1 MRSDEA
7 IPRGGAT
14 GQAPLVPLALA
25 FYGAMAGA
33 AVAWR
38 LWIDGQS
45 PFLARPGAAVPPLSL
60 LAQHALLGLLAGGG
74 MLALS
79 RLWARR
85 TRAGRALAQRL
96 AEILGPLSG
105 KSALL
110 LALASG
116 VAEEAFFRGALQ
128 PRVGLGIASLLFGL
142 VHLVPRRELAPWA
155 AGAALAG
162 LLLGALFD
170 HTGNLLAPA
179 LAHVL
184 VNAVNL
190 RWLGR
195 AAASRELP

>member
-7 IPRGGAT
+7 VPRGGET
-14 GQAPLVPLALA
+14 GRAPLVPLALA
-25 FYGAMAGA
+25 FYGAMLGA

-38 LWIDGQS
+38 LLIDGQS
-45 PFLARPGAAVPPLSL
+45 PFLARPGAAVPPFSL

-128 PRVGLGIASLLFGL
+128 PRVGLLAASLLFGL
-142 VHLVPRRELAPWA
+142 AHLVPRRELAPWA

-170 HTGNLLAPA
+170 HTGNLLAPT

-195 AAASRELP
+195 AAASRGLP

>member
-1 MRSDEA
+1 M
-7 IPRGGAT
+7 I
-14 GQAPLVPLALA
+14 
-25 FYGAMAGA
+25 
-33 AVAWR
+33 
-38 LWIDGQS
+38 
-45 PFLARPGAAVPPLSL
+45 
-60 LAQHALLGLLAGGG
+60 
-74 MLALS
+74 ALS

-85 TRAGRALAQRL
+85 TRAGQALAERL
-96 AEILGPLSG
+96 AGILGPLSG
-105 KSALL
+105 KSALV

-128 PRVGLGIASLLFGL
+128 PRVGLLAASLLFGL
-142 VHLVPRRELAPWA
+142 AHLVPRRELAPWA

-184 VNAVNL
+184 LNAVNL